1 MKELDL
7 LKKDWKAREDSYPK
21 LDKEALYNLI
31 WRRSSSIVKWLY
43 YISIAEFVF
52 WTALSFFTKN
62 AETDALVKSIH
73 LYSFINTLTVI
84 NYAVLIYFIYRFY
97 KNYKKISYNSSSKE
111 LVESILKVKRTVT
124 HYVWFNLSILA
135 TSLLGLFYGIIHYG
149 PATESIFNSAAKED
163 NSLLFWAIIAAVCI
177 LIIGLAILLLWL
189 FYKLLYG
196 ILLKKLKMNHKELRK
211 LNS

>member
-21 LDKEALYNLI
+21 LDKEALYSLI

-73 LYSFINTLTVI
+73 LYSFINTLTVT

>member
-7 LKKDWKAREDSYPK
+7 LKKDWKAREDSYPR
-21 LDKEALYNLI
+21 LDKEALYTLI

-62 AETDALVKSIH
+62 SETDALVKSIH
-73 LYSFINTLTVI
+73 LYSFINILTVI

-135 TSLLGLFYGIIHYG
+135 TSLLGLFYGIIHHG
-149 PATESIFNSAAKED
+149 PAKESILSAAAKED
-163 NSLLFWAIIAAVCI
+163 NRLLFWAIIAAVCI
-177 LIIGLAILLLWL
+177 LIIGLTVLLLWL

-196 ILLKKLKMNHKELRK
+196 ILLKKLKMNQKELRK

>member
-21 LDKEALYNLI
+21 LDKEALYSLI

-135 TSLLGLFYGIIHYG
+135 ISLLGLFYGIIHYG

>member
-135 TSLLGLFYGIIHYG
+135 ISLLGLFYGIIHYG

>member
-135 TSLLGLFYGIIHYG
+135 ISLLGLFYGIIHYG

-177 LIIGLAILLLWL
+177 LIIGLALLLLWL

>member
-21 LDKEALYNLI
+21 LDKEALYTLI

-52 WTALSFFTKN
+52 WTALSLFTRN
-62 AETDALVKSIH
+62 SETEALVKSIH
-73 LYSFINTLTVI
+73 LYSFINILTVI

-111 LVESILKVKRTVT
+111 LIESILKVKRTVT

-149 PATESIFNSAAKED
+149 PATESIFNAAAKED

-177 LIIGLAILLLWL
+177 LIIGLAVLLLWL

-196 ILLKKLKMNHKELRK
+196 ILLKKLKMNHKELQK

>member
-21 LDKEALYNLI
+21 LDKEALYTLI

-73 LYSFINTLTVI
+73 LYSFINILTVI

-111 LVESILKVKRTVT
+111 LIESILKVKRTVT

-177 LIIGLAILLLWL
+177 LIIGLAVLLLWL

>member
-73 LYSFINTLTVI
+73 LYSFINTLTVT

>member
-135 TSLLGLFYGIIHYG
+135 ISLLGLFYGIIHYG

-177 LIIGLAILLLWL
+177 LIIGLAVLLLWL

>member
-21 LDKEALYNLI
+21 LDKEALYSLI

-73 LYSFINTLTVI
+73 LYSFINTLTVT

-135 TSLLGLFYGIIHYG
+135 ISLLGLFYGIIHYG